1 MSIENMSIGIM
12 SLITIISVAFGIYQT
27 ISNMKRN
34 SNNDAKEEASQTAVI
49 LTELKSIQSGI
60 DDIKKEITS
69 IKDDVKE
76 NRDRTTRLE
85 ESCKQAHKRIDEI
98 IRKLE
103 GSHA

>member
-1 MSIENMSIGIM
+1 MSIEITLLISIVSVSIAV
-12 SLITIISVAFGIYQT
+12 ITIIY
-27 ISNMKRN
+27 NLRRN
-34 SNNDAKEEASQTAVI
+34 AKKDTSEDAAQMATVI
-49 LTELKSIQSGI
+49 TELKSISSGI

-98 IRKLE
+98 ILRLE
-103 GSHA
+103 KER